1 MIWPENFPDI
11 AGWTFERT
19 WAERPEWCKFALT
32 WTKAS
37 GIFKDFQMFCRA
49 KNKLEKCTEE

>member
-19 WAERPEWCKFALT
+19 WAERPEWCKFALS
-32 WTKAS
+32 WTHVS
-37 GIFKDFQMFCRA
+37 GIFKDFQIFCRV
-49 KNKLEKCTEE
+49 KNKLAKCL